1 MKANGEY
8 DLEIGVKMERKIKVL
23 HVLKSSIYSG
33 AENVVLTIIK
43 HLRNDYEL
51 AYVATDGEIRSV
63 LEEEEIN
70 FFLLDKFSGES
81 IRKVIKKFEPDIVH
95 AHDFTATVI
104 CTSIHGRFRIISH
117 LHYDPPW
124 SRKWNFKTLIYIL
137 SASRISKIL
146 SVSKKSYQNMI
157 FADMM
162 EEKCEVIGNPIDID
176 RISKMG
182 DLEEQVETID
192 LLFVGRFVEQKNPQR
207 FIQIVKVLAQKGV
220 NLKCAMLGDGELWED
235 CRRLIAEYE
244 LQEQIQ
250 LLGFKKNPYIY
261 MKAAKILCV
270 TSRWEGFGLVVIEA
284 NIMGT
289 VVLCSYTSGV
299 VEILGDTARELCS
312 TNEEFVSKI
321 SAILSDEKVYM
332 EWRDVATRRIL
343 GIPRIDEYM
352 RTIDKIYQELL

>member
-1 MKANGEY
+1 
-8 DLEIGVKMERKIKVL
+8 MERKIKVL

-33 AENVVLTIIK
+33 AENVALTIIK
-43 HLRNDYEL
+43 HLRNNYDFV
-51 AYVATDGEIRSV
+51 YVATDGEIRSV
-63 LEEEEIN
+63 LEQEKIN
-70 FFLLDKFSGES
+70 FFLLDKFSRES
-81 IRKVIKKFEPDIVH
+81 IRKIINKFEPDIVH

-104 CTSIHGRFRIISH
+104 CTSIPGRFRIVSH

-124 SRKWNFKTLIYIL
+124 SRKWNIKTYIYIL

-146 SVSKKSYQNMI
+146 SVSAKSYQNLV

-162 EEKCEVIGNPIDID
+162 KKKCEIIGNPIDIN

-182 DLEEQVETID
+182 DLDEQVETID

-207 FIQIVKVLAQKGV
+207 FIQIVKLLKQKGV
-220 NLKCAMLGDGELWED
+220 YLKCAMLGDGELWED
-235 CRRLIAEYE
+235 CRRLIEEYG

-250 LLGFKKNPYIY
+250 MLGFKKNPYVY
-261 MKAAKILCV
+261 MKSAKILCV

-284 NIMGT
+284 NIMGAI
-289 VVLCSYTSGV
+289 VLCSYTSGV

-312 TNEEFVSKI
+312 KDEEFVSKI
-321 SAILSDEKVYM
+321 SAILSDEKVYL
-332 EWRDVATRRIL
+332 ECRDVAKKRIL